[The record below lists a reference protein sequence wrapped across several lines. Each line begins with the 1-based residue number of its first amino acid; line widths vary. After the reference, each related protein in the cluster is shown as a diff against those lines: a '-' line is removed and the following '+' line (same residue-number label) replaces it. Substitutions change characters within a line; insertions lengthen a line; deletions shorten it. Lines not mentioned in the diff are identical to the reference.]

1 MKELSF
7 QPRVRGAQ
15 LHTWGRPFISQKK
28 KKRQKEWVSHWSV
41 GYLFLV
47 TWKGTYIILYNERL
61 ICKSTE
67 PQNRSL

>member
-15 LHTWGRPFISQKK
+15 LHTWGRPFISQK